1 MLLSTLLIHFSCSK
15 VDSAI
20 NLIKRHANRAM
31 AVVDN
36 NHSLSEE
43 ASLEALSSRA
53 AAPRTILVESG
64 RSRATASSAQVN
76 VRCFFIAIHI
86 PKKQTTKN
94 KQQKTKTGG
103 RATASSA
110 QGSVRSWNTFSWQSN
125 EEAIHSIID
134 SKRECPPTRQQ

>member
-76 VRCFFIAIHI
+76 VRCAFLDAIASLSTY
-86 PKKQTTKN
+86 PWDWVGDSFQ
-94 KQQKTKTGG
+94 
-103 RATASSA
+103 
-110 QGSVRSWNTFSWQSN
+110 VPFSMNPFN
-125 EEAIHSIID
+125 EEA
-134 SKRECPPTRQQ
+134 